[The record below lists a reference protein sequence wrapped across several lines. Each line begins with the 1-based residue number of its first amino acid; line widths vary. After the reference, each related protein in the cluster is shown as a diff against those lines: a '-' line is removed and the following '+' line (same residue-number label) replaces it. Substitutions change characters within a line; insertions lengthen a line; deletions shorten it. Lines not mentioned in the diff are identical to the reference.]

1 MSAPFQT
8 LRIHARRLVIASAG
22 CTLLLCTGC
31 YSMNGYMMNASGKSF
46 YERGNYA
53 MAAQEFQ
60 QAIQSNPKN
69 PDYLSNLAKART
81 KMGDYHGAEQLY
93 QQAIVQNPSHQPA
106 YHGYAEL
113 MLAQNRP
120 QDALR
125 MMNTWAATQPYIAES
140 HVELAW
146 LQRELGQHDQ
156 AAQSL
161 ETALQ
166 VNPEHSIALA
176 HLGQYHQE
184 RGDSGT
190 AVSYYQQSLRADWN
204 QPHVHSRLAMAA
216 DSAGNGHPMSR
227 MAMSRGV
234 HPHAVAQ
241 ADNGYQGP
249 PPFARPLNAPQ
260 MAFQPQPHSA
270 LHTMALSP
278 QNLSPRTP
286 KGLMPPFPDNSS
298 NPTMDFANVP
308 SMTITPDSGNE
319 FPLETDGSEF
329 ITPSPMTMPNPSP
342 RTATGPAPV
351 PDPAFSLNHGPQL
364 PANTQM
370 PVTSVSHP
378 RPAEIAD
385 GAFPSFDSDSET
397 QLPEVEAF

>member
-1 MSAPFQT
+1 MSAPLKT
-8 LRIHARRLVIASAG
+8 LRNNARRIVIAATG

-60 QAIQSNPKN
+60 QAIHSNPKN

-81 KMGDYHGAEQLY
+81 KMGDYNGAEKLY
-93 QQAIVQNPSHQPA
+93 QQAIVQNPSHQPS

-176 HLGQYHQE
+176 HLGQYYQDQ
-184 RGDSGT
+184 GDAAT

-204 QPHVHSRLAMAA
+204 QPQVHSRLAMAA
-216 DSAGNGHPMSR
+216 DNAGNGHPMSR

-241 ADNGYQGP
+241 SDYEYKGP
-249 PPFARPLNAPQ
+249 PPFARPLNRPQ
-260 MAFQPQPHSA
+260 LAMGSQGFGPQGPNPDPMAWHAQNPIMPSPHQTTADIAGAHSGTI
-270 LHTMALSP
+270 L
-278 QNLSPRTP
+278 
-286 KGLMPPFPDNSS
+286 PD
-298 NPTMDFANVP
+298 PGVEFTIP
-308 SMTITPDSGNE
+308 S
-319 FPLETDGSEF
+319 DGSEVM
-329 ITPSPMTMPNPSP
+329 TPPAIPNPTP
-342 RTATGPAPV
+342 RTATGPSPV
-351 PDPAFSLNHGPQL
+351 PDPEFSFNDVPQDASGDSL
-364 PANTQM
+364 
-370 PVTSVSHP
+370 PVTSVSHKTP
-378 RPAEIAD
+378 IDMATTAL
-385 GAFPSFDSDSET
+385 PSFEPAAKPS
-397 QLPEVEAF
+397 LPEVEAF